1 MDKQL
6 KLIKLSQKLAKQS
19 RVLYTYSGYSF
30 NKETNKVH
38 DSKTKDKYEKYKY
51 YTYN

>member
-6 KLIKLSQKLAKQS
+6 KLIKLSKKIINQK
-19 RVLYTYSGYSF
+19 VIHTYSGYSF
-30 NKETNKVH
+30 NKKTSKVH
-38 DSKTKDKYEKYKY
+38 ENKPVDKYQKYKY